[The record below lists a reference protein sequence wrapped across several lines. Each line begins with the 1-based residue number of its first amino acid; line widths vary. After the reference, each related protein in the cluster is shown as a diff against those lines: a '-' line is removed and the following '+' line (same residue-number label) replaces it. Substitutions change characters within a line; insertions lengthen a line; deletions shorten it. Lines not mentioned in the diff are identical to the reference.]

1 MDKRTAVLASVV
13 AILVA
18 CSSPGPPETAGAGE
32 VRLDLGFSCL
42 WWSTAQMEGMNP
54 NAPPPKNTEVRISK
68 WEYSDPIGVPHPDVV
83 DVVITLTNGGRQAVA
98 NLEVEV
104 AGQWRRGPLPDAAQA
119 AWGERAVL
127 KRFQNV
133 NVPAA
138 GSQNLRLPVDL
149 KTMMEALEKEQLWPH
164 ALRVTVSVRLP
175 GKAQPLAQAQAELPI
190 MPGD

>member
-1 MDKRTAVLASVV
+1 MDKRVAMLASVV
-13 AILVA
+13 TILAA

-42 WWSTAQMEGMNP
+42 WWSPAQMEGMNP
-54 NAPPPKNTEVRISK
+54 NAPPPKNTEVRLSK

-83 DVVITLTNGGRQAVA
+83 DVVIILTNSGRQAVS

-104 AGQWRRGPLPDAAQA
+104 ASQWRRGPLQDAARA
-119 AWGERAVL
+119 VWGERAVL

-133 NVPAA
+133 SVPAA

-149 KTMMEALEKEQLWPH
+149 KKMMEALEKEQLWPH
-164 ALRVTVSVRLP
+164 SLRVMVSVRLP
-175 GKAQPLAQAQAELPI
+175 GQAQPLTQAQAELPM